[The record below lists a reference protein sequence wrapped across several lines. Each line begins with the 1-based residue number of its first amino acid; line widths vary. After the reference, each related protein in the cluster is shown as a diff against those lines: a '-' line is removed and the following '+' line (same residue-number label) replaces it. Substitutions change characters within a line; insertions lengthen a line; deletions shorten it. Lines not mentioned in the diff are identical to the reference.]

1 MYDGYP
7 QSTDHHRPEAVSID
21 SEVEEVLQV
30 AKRLLLV
37 KWLELWVLQM
47 KEIFTAQH
55 ARRH

>member
-1 MYDGYP
+1 MYDGYL

-37 KWLELWVLQM
+37 KWLELRVLQM